1 MHTFVLTLHSEL
13 TWPHSATGSHQ
24 PRGHLIH
31 ADSYTETQPC
41 PPRGCRSPTSAGP
54 HNQLSRKPT
63 LLSNGRTATTQRAA
77 SQPAW
82 PGASLTD
89 QHAHYSAP
97 PSMSGVPLKNI
108 VLVTKGVC
116 CWASKTVSYVKLLL
130 QVQETQLTYLT
141 HRSKQ

>member
-1 MHTFVLTLHSEL
+1 M

-24 PRGHLIH
+24 PRGHLSH
-31 ADSYTETQPC
+31 ADGYTETQPC
-41 PPRGCRSPTSAGP
+41 PPRRCRGPASAGP

-63 LLSNGRTATTQRAA
+63 LLSSGRTATAQRAA

-82 PGASLTD
+82 PGASLTN

-97 PSMSGVPLKNI
+97 PSTSGVPLKNI
-108 VLVTKGVC
+108 VLVTKGVS